1 MKILGLGLEIQPCRF
16 KLILTL
22 DLAIPASLRLEM
34 YCLGVLGKMPSR
46 AKESKKKVLH
56 VALKMAIL
64 GPCFEIQPG
73 KLKYILI
80 LDAAATTAH
89 L

>member
-1 MKILGLGLEIQPCRF
+1 MKILGPCFEIQPCRF

-46 AKESKKKVLH
+46 GFKIIFTPSPKESNKEVLH
-56 VALKMAIL
+56 A
-64 GPCFEIQPG
+64 
-73 KLKYILI
+73 
-80 LDAAATTAH
+80 
-89 L
+89 